1 MNTGHATAQPGSV
14 YEHAYD
20 PAAQGELFD
29 GVRTRRMTAFVIDMV
44 IIIALMVLASIVIAV
59 LGILTFSLG
68 WLLFALVW
76 PFVAIGYI
84 MFTLGGSR
92 SATPGMRMSGLQMRT
107 WYGAPMYP
115 LLALAHAM
123 LFWFS
128 ITLLTPFILLIALFN
143 PRKRLVHDYVAGTVL
158 VRTP

>member
-1 MNTGHATAQPGSV
+1 MNTGHATANTGHV

-20 PAAQGELFD
+20 PAVQSELFD
-29 GVRTRRMTAFVIDMV
+29 GVRTRRMSAFVIDTV
-44 IIIALMVLASIVIAV
+44 FIIALMVLASIVIAI
-59 LGILTFSLG
+59 LGVLTFSLG

-76 PFVAIGYI
+76 PFVAIAYI
-84 MFTLGGSR
+84 MLTLGGSR
-92 SATPGMRMSGLQMRT
+92 I

-115 LLALAHAM
+115 LLALVHAM

-128 ITLLTPFILLIALFN
+128 IVLLTPFILLIALFN

-158 VRTP
+158 IRTP